1 MDESFNPPPPP
12 GMPGP
17 DHQPP
22 KESPLELGALAW
34 FFIALAVMTV
44 IGLVVGLV
52 Q

>member
-1 MDESFNPPPPP
+1 MDEIFNPPPPP

-17 DHQPP
+17 EDQP
-22 KESPLELGALAW
+22 KESSLELGVLAW
-34 FFIALAVMTV
+34 FFIVVALLSV